1 MRKDVEVVASAAGIG
16 TVDGGAPNVLV
27 VDALGE
33 VFDRLCGLDL
43 PCALW
48 RSRDPSRISSDIGFQ
63 VVVCAAYGA
72 PEWTAIQALS
82 LRAPTLIV
90 TAAYQRS
97 ELREALHR
105 DLIGYVDLASA
116 PAVFDRAMRGALTR
130 GEVAF
135 PRDAIGEWMRER
147 RFAANAQDGDRAS
160 LTRRQ
165 HEIVRLIATGA
176 TDKEIAASLGI
187 AATTAQKHV
196 TNILRRLHVP
206 NRAAAVAIAGGPR
219 GAWQPS

>member
-1 MRKDVEVVASAAGIG
+1 MREDVEFAAGG
-16 TVDGGAPNVLV
+16 VSTGGVDTAAPNVLI
-27 VDALGE
+27 VDVRGD
-33 VFDRLCGLDL
+33 VFDRLRELDM

-48 RSRDPSRISSDIGFQ
+48 RSRDPGRISSDIEFQ
-63 VVVCAAYGA
+63 LVVCATYGA
-72 PEWTAIQALS
+72 PEWDTIQALS

-90 TAAYQRS
+90 TSAYQRA
-97 ELREALHR
+97 ELREALRR
-105 DLIGYVDLASA
+105 DLIGYVDLATP

-147 RFAANAQDGDRAS
+147 RLSAGAQDGDGAN

-187 AATTAQKHV
+187 APTTAQKHV
-196 TNILRRLHVP
+196 TNILRRLQVP
-206 NRAAAVAIAGGPR
+206 NRAAAVAIAGPR